1 MPPFFPPDFPASG
14 GMIGM
19 TSGAVAISPDGNV
32 LAVAQQNKIRLW
44 NVTATGELPA
54 LEDNEST
61 RSIAFTPDSTRL
73 LVGASGKINV
83 WDFRKQRKL
92 EPVATSG
99 TGPVQGLTPS
109 PDSKFVAAIPFS
121 SSQNL
126 QIFRLPAGD
135 K

>member
-1 MPPFFPPDFPASG
+1 
-14 GMIGM
+14 M

-32 LAVAQQNKIRLW
+32 VAVAQLNKIRLW

-54 LEDNEST
+54 LEDNENA

-73 LVGASGKINV
+73 LVGGSGKINV

-92 EPVATSG
+92 EAIATGG
-99 TGPVQGLTPS
+99 TSSVQGLTPS
-109 PDSKFVAAIPFS
+109 PDNKFVAVIPLS
-121 SSQNL
+121 SGQNL
-126 QIFRLPAGD
+126 QIFRLPIAD